1 MFQRQMSVLSV
12 CSRRSVTRKA
22 LAATLALLTILGP
35 LVVPLAVD
43 AQTRVAPSGLTVPV
57 TGTLNLADA
66 AGTFRIQ
73 QFVAFSSPGSTGIG
87 AVGTLVLT
95 TVNGTTT
102 TIPNVTV
109 PVTDIKTRGSA
120 ATPSI
125 SQVGCDILELTL
137 GPLDLDLLGLEI
149 HLDVVHLEIV
159 AVPGPGNLLGNLLCA
174 IAGLLD
180 GAGFPLLGTLLQQ
193 VINLLNQILAA
204 LG

>member
-1 MFQRQMSVLSV
+1 MLQRQMSVLSV
-12 CSRRSVTRKA
+12 CRTRSVMRKA
-22 LAATLALLTILGP
+22 LATILVLSTILGP

-57 TGTLNLADA
+57 TGELNDVEAT
-66 AGTFRIQ
+66 GTFRIQ
-73 QFVAFSSPGSTGIG
+73 HFVAMNTAATGIG

-95 TVNGTTT
+95 TVDGTT

-109 PVTDIKTRGSA
+109 PVTDIKTRGA
-120 ATPSI
+120 AAAAPGI
-125 SQVGCDILELTL
+125 LQVGCEILELTL
-137 GPLDLDLLGLEI
+137 GPLDLTLLGLHIE
-149 HLDVVHLEIV
+149 LDQVHLEIV

-180 GAGFPLLGTLLQQ
+180 GGFPLLGSLLQQ
-193 VINLLNQILAA
+193 VISLLNQILAA